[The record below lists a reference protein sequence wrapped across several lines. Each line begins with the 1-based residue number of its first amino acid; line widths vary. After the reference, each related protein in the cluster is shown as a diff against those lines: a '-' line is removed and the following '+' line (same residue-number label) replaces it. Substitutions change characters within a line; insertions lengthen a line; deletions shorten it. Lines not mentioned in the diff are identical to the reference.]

1 MSDRRAW
8 IWLPPC
14 RQLCTYRAWS
24 VICCTPPGLW
34 QLWTVVMEREDEK
47 IHSTIS
53 CNSVLFLHAFSLDW
67 LLAVLFF
74 PGDIQVLSCS
84 GSLQPRPLREPV
96 APKKKERFGFAFF
109 SEEFTIPSSP
119 SCYPFRLTTSHHN
132 PPTPHRA
139 MIPCALYCIRESRR
153 GRPSRKSLSPSRI
166 SGEEREEDLRGGI

>member
-1 MSDRRAW
+1 MLGFGCRPVGSCVHTERGVSFVAPRLVFGSFGQ
-8 IWLPPC
+8 WL
-14 RQLCTYRAWS
+14 WS
-24 VICCTPPGLW
+24 
-34 QLWTVVMEREDEK
+34 EK
-47 IHSTIS
+47 TKRYIQQ
-53 CNSVLFLHAFSLDW
+53 FLAIQFCFSMHFSLDW

-166 SGEEREEDLRGGI
+166 SGEQREEDLRGGI